1 MDDKEYILFQLMNL
15 PPHTH
20 KIHTCHEAKTVETK
34 HPNLSVTCVTSKPKQ
49 WSKKS
54 DFYLHLITDVHISNM
69 HTYDYIIIYDCIMYS
84 HILKANIIQSQPSSA
99 IAEAKLLR
107 ALVAVLHLALRRP
120 MPRSV
125 LDSWVP
131 RHVTNSW
138 KPRISRFLNEKWIK
152 HGQFKWIDINWYIYL
167 LL

>member
-1 MDDKEYILFQLMNL
+1 
-15 PPHTH
+15 
-20 KIHTCHEAKTVETK
+20 
-34 HPNLSVTCVTSKPKQ
+34 
-49 WSKKS
+49 
-54 DFYLHLITDVHISNM
+54 
-69 HTYDYIIIYDCIMYS
+69 MYS

-138 KPRISRFLNEKWIK
+138 KPRISRFLNEK
-152 HGQFKWIDINWYIYL
+152 
-167 LL
+167 